1 MSKRLRLVV
10 RILLAASVLTGLAVA
25 VYLGLAFSAL
35 SSGPTAHGYDLLAFA
50 IQALPYLAAV
60 VVLTVAIGSIGA
72 RVRFAIGGLALASG
86 VVGGVAVG
94 LALMGLT
101 LAHIDSRN
109 QPPELNS
116 LVLAMYG
123 VGVQMAPAA
132 LVLLIGA
139 AILALGT
146 VIARHV
152 FAGPTAAHD
161 ASSSVLTA

>member
-1 MSKRLRLVV
+1 
-10 RILLAASVLTGLAVA
+10 
-25 VYLGLAFSAL
+25 
-35 SSGPTAHGYDLLAFA
+35 
-50 IQALPYLAAV
+50 
-60 VVLTVAIGSIGA
+60 
-72 RVRFAIGGLALASG
+72 
-86 VVGGVAVG
+86 
-94 LALMGLT
+94 
-101 LAHIDSRN
+101 

-152 FAGPTAAHD
+152 FAGPTATPD
-161 ASSSVLTA
+161 AAPSVLAA